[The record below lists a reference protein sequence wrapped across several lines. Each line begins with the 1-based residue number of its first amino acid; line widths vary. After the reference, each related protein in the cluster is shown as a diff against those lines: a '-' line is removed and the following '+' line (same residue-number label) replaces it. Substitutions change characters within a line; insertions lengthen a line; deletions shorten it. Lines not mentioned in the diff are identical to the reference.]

1 MDENYA
7 PHLGGVVMLYS
18 RGEDIFRWVLCAALI
33 GVIIWIVLQ
42 V

>member
-1 MDENYA
+1 M
-7 PHLGGVVMLYS
+7 PCS

-33 GVIIWIVLQ
+33 GVIIWLALQ